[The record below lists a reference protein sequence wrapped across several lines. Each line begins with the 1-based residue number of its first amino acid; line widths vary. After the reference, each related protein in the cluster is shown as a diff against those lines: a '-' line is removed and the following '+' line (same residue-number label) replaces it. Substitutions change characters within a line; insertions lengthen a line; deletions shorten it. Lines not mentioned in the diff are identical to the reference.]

1 MMRGSAN
8 IKPDDIVNG
17 SREATLGLL
26 WSAFLQFQA
35 SWLEPCFKPLSTVWQ
50 PLLAAATVVSKTPS
64 LKLLL
69 LISHVLYHFLLLVIV
84 NQQNV
89 CQECSQR

>member
-1 MMRGSAN
+1 MMRGGAS

-35 SWLEPCFKPLSTVWQ
+35 SWLEPFLKKPL
-50 PLLAAATVVSKTPS
+50 
-64 LKLLL
+64 KL
-69 LISHVLYHFLLLVIV
+69 SGNHR
-84 NQQNV
+84 QW
-89 CQECSQR
+89 

>member
-1 MMRGSAN
+1 MQQLATRFCIKVTCGFDSTCICCAVIQDAHMMRGGAS

-35 SWLEPCFKPLSTVWQ
+35 SWLEPFLKKPL
-50 PLLAAATVVSKTPS
+50 
-64 LKLLL
+64 KL
-69 LISHVLYHFLLLVIV
+69 SGNHR
-84 NQQNV
+84 QW
-89 CQECSQR
+89 